1 MKLFCDL
8 HIHSCLSP
16 CGDNDMTPANILG
29 MGAVKGLQMMA
40 VTDHN
45 AAGNLPTAQKVADA
59 YGILLIPGIEITTSE
74 EVHMLGYFPSVPVA
88 VEFGDFLRDHLPK
101 KKNKPSL
108 FGQQLVLDEDD
119 QLIRE
124 EEAGMLRS
132 AMQRLTEDHRQ
143 VLLLKYFEE
152 MSAEEIGTVMNKSK
166 HSVNGLLKRAKA
178 ALRQELK
185 KEGYRHER
193 S

>member
-1 MKLFCDL
+1 MADGADGYRRFLG
-8 HIHSCLSP
+8 
-16 CGDNDMTPANILG
+16 GDWNGLKEVTEEYYRGLVLYLNRYLNNMHDAEDMAEETFYTL
-29 MGAVKGLQMMA
+29 AVKRPKYTPKAEFKTWLYRVGRN
-40 VTDHN
+40 VTLKHLRKSRREILFTPEDMSGYMQSGE
-45 AAGNLPTAQKVADA
+45 GNL
-59 YGILLIPGIEITTSE
+59 SE
-74 EVHMLGYFPSVPVA
+74 
-88 VEFGDFLRDHLPK
+88 
-101 KKNKPSL
+101 
-108 FGQQLVLDEDD
+108 
-119 QLIRE
+119 LIRE